1 MKFDFNRKYN
11 TIAAYTLIV
20 ISIGAAIVLA
30 IFNISQVGALFLKIF
45 SILTPFLWGF
55 AIAYILTP
63 VLKYCERMLNRLSRG
78 KLKPRPQR
86 TLSVICTYL
95 FALIVLVVFFRIV
108 VPQIAQSFATLASQI
123 PGWIEQLKV
132 LTMDL
137 VEKYHLQNIDLN
149 GVEAATFDKLLNTL
163 QEMLKNVSAAL
174 TSAIPQIIQTT
185 VNVTA
190 SVLNVIIG
198 FIISVYMLF
207 SKELFFA
214 RIRKLLTALFPE
226 KSVEKMASLIHESND
241 IFSGFINGKI
251 LDSFI
256 IGLLCFIFMSIFGWP
271 YAMLIS
277 VIVGVTNI
285 IPYFGPFIGAIPSI
299 LILLMVDPWTALWF
313 AIFILVLQQ
322 IDGNIIGPK
331 ILGDSTG
338 LSAFWVIFAIT
349 IFGSLMGPLGMFI
362 GVPLFAVIYSLI
374 RQFAEWRLTKKG
386 LPTATEEYAS
396 KEHPIIKK

>member
-20 ISIGAAIVLA
+20 IAIGAAIVVA
-30 IFNISQVGALFLKIF
+30 ISNISQVGAFFSKFF
-45 SILTPFLWGF
+45 SILTPFFWGF

-63 VLKYCERMLNRLSRG
+63 VLKYCERMLNRISKG
-78 KLKPRPQR
+78 KLRPRPR
-86 TLSVICTYL
+86 RALSVICTYL

-108 VPQIAQSFATLASQI
+108 VPQIAQSFATLASQV
-123 PGWIEQLKV
+123 PGWMEQLRV
-132 LTMDL
+132 IAMEL
-137 VEKYHLQNIDLN
+137 VEKYDLQNINLSAL
-149 GVEAATFDKLLNTL
+149 EATTFDKLLNTL
-163 QEMLKNVSAAL
+163 QDMLKNLSTAL

-190 SVLNVIIG
+190 GVLNVIIG
-198 FIISVYMLF
+198 FIISVYMMF

-214 RIRKLLTALFPE
+214 RIRKLFTALFPE
-226 KSVEKMASLIHESND
+226 KSVDKMASVIHQSND
-241 IFSGFINGKI
+241 IFSGFISGKI
-251 LDSFI
+251 VDSFI
-256 IGLLCFIFMSIFGWP
+256 IGLLCFIFMSLFGWP

-277 VIVGVTNI
+277 VIVGVTNV

-299 LILLMVDPWTALWF
+299 LILLMVEPWTALWF

-374 RQFAEWRLTKKG
+374 RQFAEWRLSKKG
-386 LPTATEEYAS
+386 LPTATDSYAS

>member
-30 IFNISQVGALFLKIF
+30 ISNISQVGAFFSKIF
-45 SILTPFLWGF
+45 SILTPFFWGF

-63 VLKYCERMLNRLSRG
+63 VLKYCERMLNRISKG

-123 PGWIEQLKV
+123 PGWIEQLKI

-174 TSAIPQIIQTT
+174 TSAIPQIIQAT

-226 KSVEKMASLIHESND
+226 RSVEKMASLIHESNE

-299 LILLMVDPWTALWF
+299 LILLMVNPWTALWF

>member
-20 ISIGAAIVLA
+20 IAIGAAIV
-30 IFNISQVGALFLKIF
+30 IGISNISQVGAFFSKIF

-63 VLKYCERMLNRLSRG
+63 VLKYCERTLGRIFKG
-78 KLKPRPQR
+78 KLKPRPRR
-86 TLSVICTYL
+86 TLSVIFTYL
-95 FALIVLVVFFRIV
+95 FALIVLIVFFRIV
-108 VPQIAQSFATLASQI
+108 IPQIAQSFATLASQV
-123 PGWIEQLKV
+123 PSWMEQLKV
-132 LTMDL
+132 IAMELA
-137 VEKYHLQNIDLN
+137 EKYDLQNIDLN
-149 GVEAATFDKLLNTL
+149 ALEATTFDKLLNTL
-163 QEMLKNVSAAL
+163 QDMLKNLSTAL

-198 FIISVYMLF
+198 FIISVYMMF

-226 KSVEKMASLIHESND
+226 KSVEKMAVVIHQSND
-241 IFSGFINGKI
+241 IFSGFISGKI

-256 IGLLCFIFMSIFGWP
+256 IGLLCFVFMSIFGWP

-277 VIVGVTNI
+277 VIVGVTNV

-299 LILLMVDPWTALWF
+299 LILLMVEPWTALWF

-362 GVPLFAVIYSLI
+362 GVPLFAVIYSLV
-374 RQFAEWRLTKKG
+374 RQFAEWRLSKKG
-386 LPTATEEYAS
+386 LPTTTDEYAS

>member
-20 ISIGAAIVLA
+20 IVIGAAIVMA
-30 IFNISQVGALFLKIF
+30 ISNISQVGAFFAKIF

-63 VLKYCERMLNRLSRG
+63 VLKYCERMLGRISKG
-78 KLKPRPQR
+78 KLKPWPRR

-95 FALIVLVVFFRIV
+95 FALIVLIVFFRIV
-108 VPQIAQSFATLASQI
+108 VPQIAQSFATLASQV
-123 PGWIEQLKV
+123 PGWVEQLKV
-132 LTMDL
+132 IAMELI
-137 VEKYHLQNIDLN
+137 EKYDLQNIDLN
-149 GVEAATFDKLLNTL
+149 ALEATTFDKLLNTL
-163 QEMLKNVSAAL
+163 QGMLKNLSTAL

-198 FIISVYMLF
+198 FIISVYMMF

-214 RIRKLLTALFPE
+214 RIHKLFTALFPE
-226 KSVEKMASLIHESND
+226 KSVEKMASVIHQSND
-241 IFSGFINGKI
+241 IFSGFISGKI

-277 VIVGVTNI
+277 VIVGVTNV

-299 LILLMVDPWTALWF
+299 LILLMVEPWTALWF

-362 GVPLFAVIYSLI
+362 GVPLFAVIYSLV
-374 RQFAEWRLTKKG
+374 RQFAEWRLSQKG
-386 LPTATEEYAS
+386 LPTATDDYAS